1 MERRIEKNELKKII
15 LPCVDILTVAE
26 KSAQD
31 NGEKRKLPVW
41 QHELPILNRPVLFGL
56 IYLTGN
62 LFHQSRKDKEGNR
75 VVNSHET
82 VKGISNIPQ
91 EI

>member
-1 MERRIEKNELKKII
+1 MKRRTEKNELKKII
-15 LPCVDILTVAE
+15 LPCVAILTVAE

-31 NGEKRKLPVW
+31 NGEKCKLPVW
-41 QHELPILNRPVLFGL
+41 QHELSILNRPVFFGL

-62 LFHQSRKDKEGNR
+62 LFHLSRKDKEGDR
-75 VVNSHET
+75 VVNSHEI
-82 VKGISNIPQ
+82 VKGISNISQ